1 MCSGVVL
8 HAFTSERQDIP
19 TGSHPSTA
27 ANTADSRPQTI
38 NSDWIEALVSK
49 CAPTGLSVNF
59 WGISGFDSEVLDLA
73 AWLPLVRETGGKIYR
88 SVMGSFPKDE
98 RIILTEKLK
107 RATIPQLATKCLF
120 RIRTSPSIIIGEN
133 TATGN
138 MSPDQN
144 LPGLY
149 HMAACGLDSAY
160 TFSLGLRPS
169 AHNVNAYNNP
179 ESDKRQGV
187 CVQFA
192 FQYTTLVEANDSDV
206 NYLFDASFFKF
217 IKLYIFTYI

>member
-1 MCSGVVL
+1 M
-8 HAFTSERQDIP
+8 FTSERQDIP
-19 TGSHPSTA
+19 IGSHPSTA
-27 ANTADSRPQTI
+27 ANKTTDARPQTI
-38 NSDWIEALVSK
+38 DSDWIETLVGK

-59 WGISGFDSEVLDLA
+59 WGISGFDSEVLDLS

-88 SVMGSFPKDE
+88 SIMGSFPKDE

-133 TATGN
+133 SATGN

-160 TFSLGLRPS
+160 TFSLGFRPS
-169 AHNVNAYNNP
+169 AHNVNAYNP

-192 FQYTTLVEANDSDV
+192 FQYTTLVEATDSDV
-206 NYLFDASFFKF
+206 KYLFEDSFSFFV
-217 IKLYIFTYI
+217 